1 MATQSAPPQNKPFNQ
16 QFNNGPALQKPPE
29 EADLQSAARAL
40 PHAIGP
46 EKSLLS
52 SMFQDPQEYIA
63 QAVENKLTDE
73 HFYHPAHGS
82 LFKILLEFF
91 EQSIPIELVSL
102 SQTLIDRDLMTSVGG
117 PAAITEIYT
126 YAPTH
131 AHFSHHLDIV
141 KDKHVL
147 RSIISHCTEA
157 ITRAYED
164 QEEVEQ
170 LLDSVEQQ
178 VLAIREGAEKK
189 DGTTMEQTIKQVLE
203 NFEQLISGR
212 GQATGLATGYKVL
225 DEMSSGLKAGE
236 MFIIAARPSMGKTSF
251 VMNLVEHICL
261 DQGKPAMV
269 FSLEMSS
276 AQLVE
281 RLLYARARF
290 AKSNISK
297 GFSPSKAD
305 LQNIKKSAELIK
317 DCKLFIDDTP
327 SISINELRAKARR
340 KKKEADIQV
349 IAIDYLQLMRS
360 NSKQAQNSREREVA
374 EISAGLK
381 ALAKEL
387 EIPVLVLAQ
396 LNRGPESRVGNS
408 GGGGKPRMSDLR
420 ESGSIE
426 QDADMV
432 GLLYR
437 ESYYVE
443 AGDEEAKSEAEG
455 KALLVIA
462 KNRNGPTGDVPLTF
476 IKEIM
481 RFETREWGDGE
492 QDE

>member
-1 MATQSAPPQNKPFNQ
+1 MANTSPSATQTGSYNKDK
-16 QFNNGPALQKPPE
+16 GPALQKAPAA
-29 EADLQSAARAL
+29 ADHSSAARAL

-46 EKSLLS
+46 EKSILS

-63 QAVENKLTDE
+63 QAVENKLTAE

-82 LFKILLEFF
+82 LFSILMESF
-91 EQSIPIELVSL
+91 EKNEPVELVSF
-102 SQTLIDRDLMTSVGG
+102 SQTLMDRGVMASVGG

-126 YAPTH
+126 YSPTH
-131 AHFSHHLDIV
+131 AHFMHHLDIV
-141 KDKHVL
+141 KDKYVL
-147 RSIISHCTEA
+147 RSVIKHCTEA
-157 ITRAYED
+157 ITRAYDD

-170 LLDSVEQQ
+170 LLDNVEQQ
-178 VLAIREGAEKK
+178 VLAIREGSEKNQEV
-189 DGTTMEQTIKQVLE
+189 TVEHSVTQVIDMLE
-203 NFEQLISGR
+203 DFLAGK
-212 GQATGLATGYKVL
+212 GQGNGIPTGYPEIDK
-225 DEMSSGLKAGE
+225 MSSGLKAGE
-236 MFIIAARPSMGKTSF
+236 MFVVAARPSMGKTSF
-251 VMNLVEHICL
+251 AMNLIEHMCL
-261 DQGKPAMV
+261 DQGLPSMV

-276 AQLVE
+276 MQLVE

-290 AKSNISK
+290 AKSSLMK
-297 GFSPSKAD
+297 GYKPVKAD
-305 LQNIKKSAELIK
+305 LLNIKRASEEIK
-317 DCKLFIDDTP
+317 ACKLFIDDTP

-340 KKKEADIQV
+340 KKKEADIKV

-381 ALAKEL
+381 GLAKEL
-387 EIPVLVLAQ
+387 EIPIIVLAQ
-396 LNRGPESRVGNS
+396 LNRGPESRVGAS

-437 ESYYVE
+437 SAYYADNKE
-443 AGDEEAKSEAEG
+443 DRDEEDG
-455 KALLVIA
+455 KAELVIA

-481 RFETREWGDGE
+481 RFETRAWERE
-492 QDE
+492 EN

>member
-1 MATQSAPPQNKPFNQ
+1 MATQAAAPNKKRPQD
-16 QFNNGPALQKPPE
+16 GPALQKAPE
-29 EADLQSAARAL
+29 ENDHQSAARAL

-63 QAVENKLTDE
+63 QAVENKLTEE
-73 HFYHPAHGS
+73 HFYHPAHGA
-82 LFKILLEFF
+82 LFNVLLEFF
-91 EQSIPIELVSL
+91 EKSMPIELVSL
-102 SQTLIDRDLMTSVGG
+102 SQTLMDRGLMNSVGG

-131 AHFSHHLDIV
+131 AHFSHHLEIV
-141 KDKHVL
+141 KDKYVL

-157 ITRAYED
+157 ISRAYEE
-164 QEEVEQ
+164 QEEVES
-170 LLDSVEQQ
+170 LLDNVEQQ
-178 VLAIREGAEKK
+178 VLAIREGAEKQE
-189 DGTTMEQTIKQVLE
+189 GISMESTIKQVLE
-203 NFEQLISGR
+203 TFEELISGK
-212 GQATGLATGYKVL
+212 GQGTGLSSGYKKI
-225 DEMSSGLKAGE
+225 DEMSSGFKAGE

-251 VMNLVEHICL
+251 AMNLIEHICL
-261 DQGKPAMV
+261 DQGKPSMV
-269 FSLEMSS
+269 FSLEMSA

-290 AKSNISK
+290 AKSNITK
-297 GFSPSKAD
+297 GFNPSKAD
-305 LQNIKKSAELIK
+305 LLNVKKAAETIK
-317 DCKLFIDDTP
+317 DCKLYIDDTP

-340 KKKEADIQV
+340 KKKEGDIQV

-387 EIPVLVLAQ
+387 EIPVIVLAQ
-396 LNRGPESRVGNS
+396 LNRGPEGRVGNS

-437 ESYYVE
+437 SAYYADNQE
-443 AGDEEAKSEAEG
+443 DRDEEEG
-455 KALLVIA
+455 KAILVIA
-462 KNRNGPTGDVPLTF
+462 KNRNGPTGEVPLTF

-481 RFETREWGDGE
+481 RFETREWADGE
-492 QDE
+492 YEE

>member
-1 MATQSAPPQNKPFNQ
+1 MATQTAEPFKKQ
-16 QFNNGPALQKPPE
+16 KKEGPALQKAPE
-29 EADLQSAARAL
+29 NEEHQSAARAL

-63 QAVENKLTDE
+63 QAIENKLTEE
-73 HFYHPAHGS
+73 HFYLPAHGS
-82 LFKILLEFF
+82 LFRVMLEFF
-91 EQSIPIELVSL
+91 EKSLPIELVSL
-102 SQTLIDRDLMTSVGG
+102 SQTLMDRDLMTAVGG

-131 AHFSHHLDIV
+131 AHFSHHLEIV
-141 KDKHVL
+141 KDKYVL

-157 ITRAYED
+157 ISRAYEE
-164 QEEVEQ
+164 QEEVES
-170 LLDSVEQQ
+170 LLDNVEQQ
-178 VLAIREGAEKK
+178 VLAIREGAEKQE
-189 DGTTMEQTIKQVLE
+189 GLSMEITVKQVLE
-203 NFEQLISGR
+203 TFEDLISGR
-212 GQATGLATGYKVL
+212 GQGNGLSTGYIKI

-251 VMNLVEHICL
+251 AMNLVEHICL
-261 DQGKPAMV
+261 DQGNPAMV

-290 AKSNISK
+290 AKSNITK
-297 GFSPSKAD
+297 GFNPSKAD
-305 LQNIKKSAELIK
+305 LLNVKKAAETIK

-387 EIPVLVLAQ
+387 EIPVIVLAQ
-396 LNRGPESRVGNS
+396 LNRGPEGRVGTT

-437 ESYYVE
+437 SAYYADNE
-443 AGDEEAKSEAEG
+443 ADRNERDGEAV
-455 KALLVIA
+455 LVIA
-462 KNRNGPTGDVPLTF
+462 KNRNGPTGDVPLSF

-481 RFETREWGDGE
+481 RFETREWRDGE
-492 QDE
+492 LEGE

>member
-1 MATQSAPPQNKPFNQ
+1 MATQTALPQNQRPSNSSK
-16 QFNNGPALQKPPE
+16 GPALQKPPE
-29 EADLQSAARAL
+29 VIDPQSSARAL

-46 EKSLLS
+46 EKSILS

-63 QAVENKLTDE
+63 LAVEDRLTEE
-73 HFYHPAHGS
+73 HFYHPAHGA
-82 LFKILLEFF
+82 LFSILLEFF
-91 EQSIPIELVSL
+91 EQHTPIELISL
-102 SQTLIDRDLMTSVGG
+102 SQTLIDRNLMTSVGG
-117 PAAITEIYT
+117 PSAVTEIYT
-126 YAPTH
+126 YSPTH
-131 AHFSHHLDIV
+131 AHFAHHLDIV

-147 RSIISHCTEA
+147 RSIISHCTES

-178 VLAIREGAEKK
+178 VLAIREGAEKQ
-189 DGTTMEQTIKQVLE
+189 DGKSIEQTIKLVIDQ
-203 NFEQLISGR
+203 FEQFVSGN
-212 GQATGLATGYKVL
+212 GQVAGLPTGYKVL
-225 DEMSSGLKAGE
+225 DDMSSGLKAGE

-251 VMNLVEHICL
+251 AMNLIEHICL
-261 DQGKPAMV
+261 DQDQPAMV
-269 FSLEMSS
+269 FSLEMS
-276 AQLVE
+276 ATQLVE

-290 AKSNISK
+290 AKSNITK
-297 GFSPSKAD
+297 GFKPTNGDFQS
-305 LQNIKKSAELIK
+305 IKKASETIK
-317 DCKLFIDDTP
+317 NCKLFIDDTP

-387 EIPVLVLAQ
+387 EIPIIVLAQ
-396 LNRGPESRVGNS
+396 LNRGPESRVGAS

-426 QDADMV
+426 QDADIV

-443 AGDEEAKSEAEG
+443 AGDDEAKSEAEG

-462 KNRNGPTGDVPLTF
+462 KNRNGPTGEVPLSF

-481 RFETREWGDGE
+481 RFEPRAWGEGE
-492 QDE
+492 QDM

>member
-1 MATQSAPPQNKPFNQ
+1 MATQTAAPKKNYPQD
-16 QFNNGPALQKPPE
+16 GPALQKAPE
-29 EADLQSAARAL
+29 KIDHQSAARAL

-63 QAVENKLTDE
+63 QAVENKLTEE
-73 HFYHPAHGS
+73 HFYHPAHGA

-91 EQSIPIELVSL
+91 EKHVPIELVSL
-102 SQTLIDRDLMTSVGG
+102 SQTLIDRDLMTAVGG

-131 AHFSHHLDIV
+131 AHFAHHLEII

-164 QEEVEQ
+164 QEEVEM

-178 VLAIREGAEKK
+178 VLAIREGAEKNEEA
-189 DGTTMEQTIKQVLE
+189 TMEQTIKQVLE
-203 NFEQLISGR
+203 NFEKLIHGN
-212 GQATGLATGYKVL
+212 GEGTGLSTGYKIL
-225 DEMSSGLKAGE
+225 DDMSSGLKAGE
-236 MFIIAARPSMGKTSF
+236 MFVIAARPSMGKTSF
-251 VMNLVEHICL
+251 VMNLIEHICL
-261 DQGKPAMV
+261 DQQHPSMV
-269 FSLEMSS
+269 FSLEMTS

-290 AKSNISK
+290 AKSNVTK
-297 GFSPSKAD
+297 GFTPSKAD
-305 LQNIKKSAELIK
+305 LLNVKKAAETIK

-387 EIPVLVLAQ
+387 EIPVIVLAQ
-396 LNRGPESRVGNS
+396 LNRGPESRVGNT

-437 ESYYVE
+437 DSYYVE
-443 AGDEEAKSEAEG
+443 AGDEEAKNEAEG

-462 KNRNGPTGDVPLTF
+462 KNRNGPTGDIPLTF

-481 RFETREWGDGE
+481 RFEHREWRDGE
-492 QDE
+492 QEE

>member
-1 MATQSAPPQNKPFNQ
+1 MANQAAPPASKSNQ
-16 QFNNGPALQKPPE
+16 GPALQKAPE
-29 EADLQSAARAL
+29 ENDHQSAARAL

-52 SMFQDPQEYIA
+52 SMFQDPQDYIPK
-63 QAVENKLTDE
+63 AVENKLGEE
-73 HFYHPAHGS
+73 HFYHPAHGA
-82 LFKILLEFF
+82 LFAILLEFF
-91 EQSIPIELVSL
+91 EQNTPIELVSF
-102 SQTLIDRDLMTSVGG
+102 SQTLMDRDLMNTVGG

-131 AHFSHHLDIV
+131 AHFDHHLEIV

-147 RSIISHCTEA
+147 RSIISQCTEA
-157 ITRAYED
+157 ISRAYDD
-164 QEEVEQ
+164 QEEVEA
-170 LLDSVEQQ
+170 LLDNVEQQ
-178 VLAIREGAEKK
+178 VLAIRESAEKK
-189 DGTTMEQTIKQVLE
+189 EKRTMESTVKQVLE
-203 NFEQLISGR
+203 TFEQLIAGK
-212 GQATGLATGYKVL
+212 GQASGMSTGYKKI
-225 DEMSSGLKAGE
+225 DEMSNGLKAGE

-251 VMNLVEHICL
+251 AMNLVEHMCL

-281 RLLYARARF
+281 RLLFARARF

-297 GFSPSKAD
+297 GFTPTKSDLMNVKKA
-305 LQNIKKSAELIK
+305 AETIK
-317 DCKLFIDDTP
+317 DCQLFIDDTP

-340 KKKEADIQV
+340 KKKESDIQV

-387 EIPVLVLAQ
+387 EIPIIVLAQ
-396 LNRGPESRVGNS
+396 LNRGPESRVGNQ

-437 ESYYVE
+437 SAYYADNQE
-443 AGDEEAKSEAEG
+443 DRDNEEG
-455 KALLVIA
+455 KAVLVIA
-462 KNRNGPTGDVPLTF
+462 KNRNGPTGEVPLSF

-481 RFETREWGDGE
+481 RFETREWSDGE
-492 QDE
+492 YEE

>member
-1 MATQSAPPQNKPFNQ
+1 MATQEAAQKKQ
-16 QFNNGPALQKPPE
+16 RRADGPALQKPPAE
-29 EADLQSAARAL
+29 IDHQSAARAL

-63 QAVENKLTDE
+63 QAVENKLTEE
-73 HFYHPAHGS
+73 HFYHPAHGA
-82 LFKILLEFF
+82 LFAVLLEFF
-91 EQSIPIELVSL
+91 EQHTPIELVSL
-102 SQTLIDRDLMTSVGG
+102 SQTLLDRDLMTSVGG

-131 AHFSHHLDIV
+131 AHFAHHLDIV
-141 KDKHVL
+141 KDKHIL

-164 QEEVEQ
+164 QEEVEM
-170 LLDSVEQQ
+170 LLDNVEQQ
-178 VLAIREGAEKK
+178 VLAIREGAEKNE
-189 DGTTMEQTIKQVLE
+189 GSTMEQTIKQVLE
-203 NFEQLISGR
+203 QFEELISGR
-212 GQATGLATGYKVL
+212 GQGGGLSTGYKAL
-225 DEMSSGLKAGE
+225 DDMSSGLKPGE

-251 VMNLVEHICL
+251 AMNLIEHICL
-261 DQGKPAMV
+261 DQDKPSMV
-269 FSLEMSS
+269 FSLEMS
-276 AQLVE
+276 ATQLVE

-290 AKSNISK
+290 AKSNITK
-297 GFSPSKAD
+297 GFAPTKAD
-305 LQNIKKSAELIK
+305 LQNIKKASETIK

-340 KKKEADIQV
+340 KKKESDIQV

-387 EIPVLVLAQ
+387 EIPVIVLAQ
-396 LNRGPESRVGNS
+396 LNRGPESRVGNT

-420 ESGSIE
+420 
-426 QDADMV
+426 
-432 GLLYR
+432 
-437 ESYYVE
+437 
-443 AGDEEAKSEAEG
+443 
-455 KALLVIA
+455 
-462 KNRNGPTGDVPLTF
+462 
-476 IKEIM
+476 
-481 RFETREWGDGE
+481 
-492 QDE
+492 

>member
-1 MATQSAPPQNKPFNQ
+1 MATDTSSKAPKKG
-16 QFNNGPALQKPPE
+16 GPSLQKAP
-29 EADLQSAARAL
+29 EADHSSAERAL

-46 EKSLLS
+46 EKSILS
-52 SMFQDPQEYIA
+52 SMFQDPQEYVA
-63 QAVENKLTDE
+63 AAVENKLTDQ
-73 HFYHPAHGS
+73 HFYHPSHGS
-82 LFKILLEFF
+82 LFTILLEFF
-91 EQSIPIELVSL
+91 ETNSPIELVSFT
-102 SQTLIDRDLMTSVGG
+102 QTLMDRNLLASVGG

-126 YAPTH
+126 YASTH
-131 AHFSHHLDIV
+131 AHFAHHLDIV
-141 KDKHVL
+141 KDKYIL
-147 RSIISHCTEA
+147 RCVISNCTEA

-164 QEEVEQ
+164 QEEVEI
-170 LLDSVEQQ
+170 LLDNVEQQ
-178 VLAIREGAEKK
+178 VLAIREGAEKQDEITVEK
-189 DGTTMEQTIKQVLE
+189 SVIQVLS
-203 NFEQLISGR
+203 QLEDFLAGK
-212 GQATGLATGYKVL
+212 GQGNGIATGYPDL
-225 DEMSSGLKAGE
+225 DKMSSGLKAGE
-236 MFIIAARPSMGKTSF
+236 MFIVAARPSMGKTSF
-251 VMNLVEHICL
+251 AMNLVEHMCL
-261 DQGKPAMV
+261 DQGLPSMV
-269 FSLEMSS
+269 FSLEMS
-276 AQLVE
+276 ANQLVE

-290 AKSNISK
+290 AKSSLMK
-297 GFSPSKAD
+297 GYKPVKAD
-305 LQNIKKSAELIK
+305 LLKIQKSVEEIKQ
-317 DCKLFIDDTP
+317 CKLYIDDTP

-340 KKKEADIQV
+340 KKKEADIKV

-387 EIPVLVLAQ
+387 EIPVIVLAQ

-437 ESYYVE
+437 SAYYADNQE
-443 AGDEEAKSEAEG
+443 DRDEEDG
-455 KALLVIA
+455 KAQLVIA

-481 RFETREWGDGE
+481 RFESRAWGDD
-492 QDE
+492 DE

>member
-1 MATQSAPPQNKPFNQ
+1 MATQEAAQKKQRRPD
-16 QFNNGPALQKPPE
+16 GPALQKAPAE
-29 EADLQSAARAL
+29 IDHQSAARAL

-63 QAVENKLTDE
+63 QAVENKLTEE
-73 HFYHPAHGS
+73 HFYHPAHGA
-82 LFKILLEFF
+82 LFAVLLEFF
-91 EQSIPIELVSL
+91 EGHTPIELVSL
-102 SQTLIDRDLMTSVGG
+102 SQTLLDRDLMISVGG

-131 AHFSHHLDIV
+131 AHFAHHLEIV
-141 KDKHVL
+141 KDKHIL

-164 QEEVEQ
+164 QEEVEM
-170 LLDSVEQQ
+170 LLDNVEQQ
-178 VLAIREGAEKK
+178 VLAIREGAEKNE
-189 DGTTMEQTIKQVLE
+189 GSTMEQTIKQVLE
-203 NFEQLISGR
+203 QFEELISGR
-212 GQATGLATGYKVL
+212 GQGGGLSTGYKAL
-225 DEMSSGLKAGE
+225 DDMSSGLKAGE
-236 MFIIAARPSMGKTSF
+236 MFVIAARPSMGKTSF
-251 VMNLVEHICL
+251 AMNLIEHICL
-261 DQGKPAMV
+261 DQGKPSMV
-269 FSLEMSS
+269 FSLEMS
-276 AQLVE
+276 ATQLVE

-290 AKSNISK
+290 AKSNITK
-297 GFSPSKAD
+297 GFAPTKAD
-305 LQNIKKSAELIK
+305 LQNIKKASETIK

-327 SISINELRAKARR
+327 SITINELRAKARR
-340 KKKEADIQV
+340 KKKESDIQV

-396 LNRGPESRVGNS
+396 LNRGPESRVGNT

-437 ESYYVE
+437 EAYYVD
-443 AGDEEAKSEAEG
+443 AGDDEAKNEAEG

-481 RFETREWGDGE
+481 RFETRAWGDGE
-492 QDE
+492 QEG